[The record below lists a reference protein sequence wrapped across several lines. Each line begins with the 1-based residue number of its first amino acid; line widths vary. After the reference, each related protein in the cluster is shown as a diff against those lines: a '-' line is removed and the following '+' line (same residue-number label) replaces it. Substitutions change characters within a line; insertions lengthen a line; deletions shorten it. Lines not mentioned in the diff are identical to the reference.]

1 MELLKEILQAIVLGL
16 VQGLTEFLPVSSSGH
31 LILFKKLFGLD
42 AETFGLNFDIAVH
55 VATLLAVFVVFRK
68 TIWNLIRHPFQK
80 TVLWLIIATIPAALV
95 GVFLDDQVEAV
106 SQSGG
111 FLGICFLFTAGVL
124 LFAEKMSKRAQ
135 SNLEMEDLTWWKAGA
150 IGLAQGVAVMPGI
163 SRSGSTLSAG
173 LLTGL
178 GTGAAL
184 SFSFLMSIPVIGGSL
199 VLGVKDTLENPEH
212 FNVWVI
218 LAGMLAAAASGYV
231 AVRFMLNFIRKK
243 GMKVFAI
250 YLVVI
255 GVLVL
260 MDQLFFRQ
268 FFDVF
273 LLG

>member
-1 MELLKEILQAIVLGL
+1 M
-16 VQGLTEFLPVSSSGH
+16 
-31 LILFKKLFGLD
+31 FKKLFGLD
-42 AETFGLNFDIAVH
+42 VNTFGLNLDIAVH
-55 VATLLAVFVVFRK
+55 VATLLAVVVVFRK
-68 TIWNLIRHPFQK
+68 TIWNLVRHPFQK
-80 TVLWLIIATIPAALV
+80 TVLWLILATIPAGLV
-95 GVFLDDQVEAV
+95 GVFLDDQIEAV

-111 FLGICFLFTAGVL
+111 FLGICFLVTAGIL
-124 LFAEKMSKRAQ
+124 LLSEWIATRKQA
-135 SNLEMEDLTWWKAGA
+135 NLEMEDLTWWKAGA

-178 GTGAAL
+178 SKSSAI

-199 VLGVKDTLENPEH
+199 LLGVKDTIENPES

-218 LAGMLAAAASGYV
+218 LAGMVSAAVSGYV
-231 AVRFMLNFIRKK
+231 AVRFMLNFFRKK

-250 YLVVI
+250 YLVVLGI
-255 GVLVL
+255 LVL
-260 MDQLFFRQ
+260 ADQLFFHQ

>member
-42 AETFGLNFDIAVH
+42 VNTFGLNFDIAVH
-55 VATLLAVFVVFRK
+55 VATLLAVVVVFRK
-68 TIWNLIRHPFQK
+68 TIWNLVRHPFQK
-80 TVLWLIIATIPAALV
+80 TVLWLILATIPAGLV
-95 GVFLDDQVEAV
+95 GVFLDDQIEAV

-111 FLGICFLFTAGVL
+111 FLGICFLVTAGIL
-124 LFAEKMSKRAQ
+124 LLSEWIATRKQA
-135 SNLEMEDLTWWKAGA
+135 NLEMEDLTWWKAGA
-150 IGLAQGVAVMPGI
+150 
-163 SRSGSTLSAG
+163 STLSAG

-178 GTGAAL
+178 SKSSAI

-199 VLGVKDTLENPEH
+199 LLGVKDTIENPES

-218 LAGMLAAAASGYV
+218 LAGMVSAAVSGYV
-231 AVRFMLNFIRKK
+231 AVRFMLNFFRKK

-250 YLVVI
+250 YLVVLGI
-255 GVLVL
+255 LVL
-260 MDQLFFRQ
+260 ADQLFFHQ

>member
-1 MELLKEILQAIVLGL
+1 MELLKEILQAFILGI

-68 TIWNLIRHPFQK
+68 TIWDLIRHPFQK
-80 TVLWLIIATIPAALV
+80 TVLWLILATIPAALV
-95 GVFLDDQVEAV
+95 GVFFDDQVEAV

-111 FLGICFLFTAGVL
+111 FLGICFIVTAGIL
-124 LFAEKMSKRAQ
+124 FFAEWFSARTK
-135 SNLEMEDLTWWKAGA
+135 SNLEMEELTWWKAGA

-178 GTGAAL
+178 NKGSAL
-184 SFSFLMSIPVIGGSL
+184 AFSFLMSIPVIGGSL
-199 VLGVKDTLENPEH
+199 LLGVKDTLENPES
-212 FNVWVI
+212 FNVWVV
-218 LAGMLAAAASGYV
+218 LAGMIAAAISGYI
-231 AVRFMLNFIRKK
+231 AVRFMLTFIRKK
-243 GMKVFAI
+243 GLKVFAI
-250 YLVVI
+250 YLTI
-255 GVLVL
+255 MGILVL
-260 MDQLFFRQ
+260 ADQLFYNR

>member
-1 MELLKEILQAIVLGL
+1 MGLLKEILQAIVLGL

-55 VATLLAVFVVFRK
+55 VATLIAVFVVFRQM
-68 TIWNLIRHPFQK
+68 IWNLIRHPFQK
-80 TVLWLIIATIPAALV
+80 TVLWLILATIPAGLV
-95 GVFLDDQVEAV
+95 GVFLDDQIEAV

-111 FLGICFLFTAGVL
+111 FLGICFLVTAGVL
-124 LFAEKMSKRAQ
+124 LLSEWISKRKQ
-135 SNLEMEDLTWWKAGA
+135 THLETEDLTWWKAGA

-178 GTGAAL
+178 SKSSAI

-199 VLGVKDTLENPEH
+199 LLGVKDTLENPES

-218 LAGMLAAAASGYV
+218 LAGMISAAVSGYI
-231 AVRFMLNFIRKK
+231 AVRFMLNFFRKK

-250 YLVVI
+250 YLVI
-255 GVLVL
+255 LGILVL
-260 MDQLFFRQ
+260 ADQLFFHQ

>member
-42 AETFGLNFDIAVH
+42 VNTFGLNFDIAVH
-55 VATLLAVFVVFRK
+55 VATLLAVVVVFRK
-68 TIWNLIRHPFQK
+68 TIWNLVRHPFQK
-80 TVLWLIIATIPAALV
+80 TVLWLILATIPAGLV
-95 GVFLDDQVEAV
+95 GVFLDDQIEAV

-111 FLGICFLFTAGVL
+111 FLGICFLVTAGIL
-124 LFAEKMSKRAQ
+124 LLSEWIATRKQA
-135 SNLEMEDLTWWKAGA
+135 NLEMEDLTWWKAGA

-178 GTGAAL
+178 SKSSAI

-199 VLGVKDTLENPEH
+199 LLGVKDTIENPES

-218 LAGMLAAAASGYV
+218 LAGMVSAAVSGYI
-231 AVRFMLNFIRKK
+231 AVRFMLNFFRKK

-250 YLVVI
+250 YLVI
-255 GVLVL
+255 LGILVL
-260 MDQLFFRQ
+260 ADQLFFHQ

>member
-1 MELLKEILQAIVLGL
+1 MIEILQAFILGL

-55 VATLLAVFVVFRK
+55 VATLIAVFIVFRK

-80 TVLWLIIATIPAALV
+80 TVLWLILATIPAALV
-95 GVFLDDQVEAV
+95 GVFLDDQIEAV

-111 FLGICFLFTAGVL
+111 FLGLCFLFTAGVL
-124 LFAEKMSKRAQ
+124 LFSEWIAKRKQA
-135 SNLEMEDLTWWKAGA
+135 NLEMEDLTWWKAGA

-173 LLTGL
+173 LLTGMNK
-178 GTGAAL
+178 ASAI

-199 VLGVKDTLENPEH
+199 LLGVKDTLENPES
-212 FNVWVI
+212 FNVGVI
-218 LAGMLAAAASGYV
+218 LAGMIAAAASGYI
-231 AVRFMLNFIRKK
+231 AVRFMLNFFRKK

-250 YLVVI
+250 YLAI
-255 GVLVL
+255 LGILVLV
-260 MDQLFFRQ
+260 DQLFFRQ

-273 LLG
+273 LMG

>member
-1 MELLKEILQAIVLGL
+1 MIEILQAFILGL

-55 VATLLAVFVVFRK
+55 VATLIAVFIVFRK
-68 TIWNLIRHPFQK
+68 IIWNLIRHPFQK
-80 TVLWLIIATIPAALV
+80 TVLWLILATIPAALV
-95 GVFLDDQVEAV
+95 GVFFDDRIEAI

-111 FLGICFLFTAGVL
+111 FLGLCFLFTAGVL
-124 LFAEKMSKRAQ
+124 LFSEWVAKRKQA
-135 SNLEMEDLTWWKAGA
+135 NLAMEDLTWWKAGA

-178 GTGAAL
+178 GKSSAI

-199 VLGVKDTLENPEH
+199 LLGVKDTLENPES
-212 FNVWVI
+212 FNIGVI
-218 LAGMLAAAASGYV
+218 LAGMLAAAVSGYI
-231 AVRFMLNFIRKK
+231 AVRFMLNFFRKK

-250 YLVVI
+250 YLI
-255 GVLVL
+255 ILGVLVL
-260 MDQLFFRQ
+260 VDQLFFQQ

-273 LLG
+273 LMG

>member
-1 MELLKEILQAIVLGL
+1 M
-16 VQGLTEFLPVSSSGH
+16 
-31 LILFKKLFGLD
+31 FKKLFGLD

-124 LFAEKMSKRAQ
+124 LFAEKMSKGAQ

>member
-42 AETFGLNFDIAVH
+42 VNTFGLNFDIAVH
-55 VATLLAVFVVFRK
+55 VATLLAVVVVFRK
-68 TIWNLIRHPFQK
+68 TIWNLVCHPFQK
-80 TVLWLIIATIPAALV
+80 TVLWLIIATIPAGLV
-95 GVFLDDQVEAV
+95 GVFLDDQIEAV

-111 FLGICFLFTAGVL
+111 FLGICFLVTAGIL
-124 LFAEKMSKRAQ
+124 LLSEWIATRKQA
-135 SNLEMEDLTWWKAGA
+135 NLEMEDLTWWKAGA

-178 GTGAAL
+178 SKSSAI

-199 VLGVKDTLENPEH
+199 LLGVKDTIENPES

-218 LAGMLAAAASGYV
+218 LAGMVSAAVSGYI
-231 AVRFMLNFIRKK
+231 AVRFMLNFFRKK

-250 YLVVI
+250 YLVVLGI
-255 GVLVL
+255 LVL
-260 MDQLFFRQ
+260 ADQLFFHQ

>member
-68 TIWNLIRHPFQK
+68 TIWELIRHPFQK

-95 GVFLDDQVEAV
+95 GVFFDDQIEAV

-111 FLGICFLFTAGVL
+111 FLGICFLLTAGVL
-124 LFAEKMSKRAQ
+124 FFAEWMSVRTK
-135 SNLEMEDLTWWKAGA
+135 STLEMNDLTWWKAGA

-173 LLTGL
+173 LLTGMDK
-178 GTGAAL
+178 ANAL

-199 VLGVKDTLENPEH
+199 LLGVKDTLENPES

-218 LAGMLAAAASGYV
+218 LAGMVSAAVSGYV
-231 AVRFMLNFIRKK
+231 AIRFMLGFIRKK
-243 GMKVFAI
+243 GLKAFSI
-250 YLVVI
+250 YLVI
-255 GVLVL
+255 LGILVLV
-260 MDQLFFRQ
+260 DQLFFQQ